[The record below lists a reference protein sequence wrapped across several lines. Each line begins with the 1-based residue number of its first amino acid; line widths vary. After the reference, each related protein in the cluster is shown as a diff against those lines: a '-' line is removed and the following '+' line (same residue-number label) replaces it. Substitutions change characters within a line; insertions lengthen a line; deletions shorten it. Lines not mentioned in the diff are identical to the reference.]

1 MTNVNSIFREH
12 LSKYGFV
19 EVPCS
24 IPKNK
29 FQFFKRF
36 IYLKIYDK
44 SPKLFYFLRD
54 RVSPIKFLSERPDGS
69 LFFSIKGSDG
79 KEVYSLSIDR
89 WGKVNNLDQFIQTD
103 FKVKISLNSKENG
116 FFKQLE
122 IIPLGEKMIESLDK
136 FLQTFPE
143 LKSKYRNYRLN
154 QIC

>member
-1 MTNVNSIFREH
+1 MTSGFFSFRLSYIELKDH

-19 EVPCS
+19 ETPCS
-24 IPKNK
+24 IPKNR

-69 LFFSIKGSDG
+69 LWFSIKDSDG
-79 KEVYSLSIDR
+79 SELYSLFIDR
-89 WGKVNNLDQFIQTD
+89 WGKLNQLDQFIQTD
-103 FKVKISLNSKENG
+103 IRVGVNNHEV
-116 FFKQLE
+116 